1 MMVRLMVVVLALTL
15 VSCEVELAPGGPLAT
30 AWPPFGET
38 TDSLV
43 ALNDWT
49 TARSQLEA
57 AGSVVRAPYAP
68 AWQVREWRSTHA
80 DMLEAWRR
88 PAVHRDSLA
97 EAMRAWR
104 RARAASQHDSMS
116 AAESFAAHAYAIRR
130 ATLGERHPLTA
141 RAALELGDV
150 SFRLSRIGRADTL
163 AAAAVPILQDAFG
176 RHPDVAL
183 AHEQLGRNL
192 KNYSGSDT
200 RVQALG
206 EYRTALSI
214 RVRALGPDALE
225 AASVHHEI
233 GNLERLSGHPAAALS
248 SFRLSLEARRRAR
261 GPVHD
266 EVAATLSA
274 MTILEATQSHWR
286 SAESLAT
293 AMMAAM
299 PPRGTPPMSRAF
311 RNGVYGQVLRR
322 GGRLEL
328 ATRALH
334 EAVELNERAWEL
346 SPRDE
351 GAVVQSGMSL
361 HAELA
366 LAYVQAQRP
375 IEALAILERGTS
387 RALRELLVGHDTLS
401 AAIWFAGV
409 QRTVRQGEALVS
421 WLVPRFGTLGADD
434 PAWAVVV
441 RDTGGPLWIRLP
453 LSVTPGPRRL
463 AFYWNEIRSSA
474 AWPVRVP
481 KGTQTVALATVAGE
495 AWFAP
500 LLPALTGVS
509 RVMVCSPDLCGG
521 GPPGALADASG
532 AWYGDHYTFGFAPSM
547 TLFARARLRA
557 RPWKRSG
564 AVVAIGNP
572 HYPQVGAHPWA
583 PLAGSAEELA
593 SVRLGFSHAR
603 ILEGADA
610 SAATVRRMVA
620 TGTLANVA
628 LLHLAG
634 HTLIDQIRPLETA
647 LVLAPDVPG
656 ARDSRLSA
664 REIAEHWRLAADLVC
679 LTGCRG
685 AIGQSAAMQGSVGF
699 QYALMR
705 AGARSVL
712 VSLWPV
718 DDAAAAMLVREFYAR
733 LGAGATLTARAE
745 ALGDAQ
751 RAVRQWKDVA
761 GRRPYAHPAYWAGFA
776 LIGDPD

>member
-1 MMVRLMVVVLALTL
+1 MTIRFAVAVLALTL
-15 VSCEVELAPGGPLAT
+15 VGCEAELAPGGPLTT
-30 AWPPFGET
+30 AWPEFQEA

-43 ALNDWT
+43 ANDDWSA
-49 TARSQLEA
+49 ARARLEA
-57 AGSVVRAPYAP
+57 AGSVVRAPYAA
-68 AWQVREWRSTHA
+68 AWQVRERRSTHD
-80 DMLEAWRR
+80 DMLIAWRR
-88 PAVHRDSLA
+88 PPAYRDSLA
-97 EAMRAWR
+97 QAMLAWR
-104 RARAASQHDSMS
+104 QARVASQHDSMS
-116 AAESFAAHAYAIRR
+116 AAESFAARAYAIRQ

-141 RAALELGDV
+141 RAALELADI

-163 AAAAVPILQDAFG
+163 AAGAVPMLREAYG
-176 RHPDVAL
+176 LHPDVAK
-183 AHEQLGRNL
+183 AHELLGRDL
-192 KNYSGSDT
+192 KNYSGSDA
-200 RVQALG
+200 RAQALG

-214 RVRALGPDALE
+214 RVRALGPDAPE
-225 AASVHHEI
+225 ASSVHHEI

-248 SFRLSLEARRRAR
+248 SFRLSLEARRRVR

-299 PPRGTPPMSRAF
+299 PLRGTPPMSRAF

-322 GGRLEL
+322 GGRLDL
-328 ATRALH
+328 AARALR
-334 EAVELNERAWEL
+334 EAVSLNERAWEL

-351 GAVVQSGMSL
+351 GAIIQSGMSL

-366 LAYVQAQRP
+366 LTDVQAHRP
-375 IEALAILERGTS
+375 IEGLAMLERGTS
-387 RALRELLVGHDTLS
+387 RALRELLSGPDTLS
-401 AAIWFAGV
+401 PVAWFEGV
-409 QRTVRQGEALVS
+409 QSTVRPGEALVS
-421 WLVPRFGTLGADD
+421 WVVPRFGTLGADD

-453 LSVTPGPRRL
+453 LTTAPGPRAL
-463 AFYWNEIRSSA
+463 SFYWNEIKSSA
-474 AWPVRVP
+474 SWPVRIP
-481 KGTQTVALATVAGE
+481 EGARTLALAKVAGE

-500 LLPALTGVS
+500 LVPALTGVH
-509 RVMVCSPDLCGG
+509 RILVCSPDLCGY
-521 GPPGALADASG
+521 GPPGALADAHG
-532 AWYGDHYTFGFAPSM
+532 TWYGDRYTFGFAPSM
-547 TLFARARLRA
+547 TLFARARLRT
-557 RPWKRSG
+557 RPWMRTG
-564 AVVAIGNP
+564 PVVAIGNP
-572 HYPQVGAHPWA
+572 RYPQSGAHPWA

-593 SVRLGFSHAR
+593 SVRLGFPHAR
-603 ILEGADA
+603 IIDGAAA
-610 SAATVRRMVA
+610 STATVRHMAA
-620 TGTLANVA
+620 TGALANVR

-647 LVLAPDVPG
+647 LVLAPDEPG
-656 ARDSRLSA
+656 ALDSRLSA
-664 REIAEHWRLAADLVC
+664 REIVEHWKLDADLVC

-718 DDAAAAMLVREFYAR
+718 DDAAAAMLVREFYTR
-733 LGAGATLTARAE
+733 LGTRAALTARSE

-751 RAVRQWKDVA
+751 RALREWKDPA